1 MLGDP
6 SPESDVP
13 GVFFLAIQDLFG
25 LIHNTEGAAGAVVVV
40 SAYEIYCGKLFDLLN
55 GRKHLHARENAQ
67 GSVVI
72 QGIREIVTESADDL
86 MSQIHAGL
94 NSRTTGVTGANVDS
108 SRSHAIIQIELKK
121 EGRHGRLISRG
132 GKLSFIDLA
141 GSERGADTVEQD
153 KQTRLDGAEINKS
166 LLALKECI
174 RALDQQLDHTPFRG
188 SKLTQVLKDSF
199 IGKNCMTLMIANISP
214 SSGSVEHTLNT
225 LRYAYRVK
233 ELRGSRRQSRAP
245 IEISEIEESA
255 SSSASS
261 TLSRGV
267 AGPTGMSLSP
277 VSLSGKKG
285 GTGED
290 LQVLA
295 KNHDEL
301 IARILAEEEEL
312 ILTHRK
318 SLEVFGQMLNEEQ
331 IQVNQIDQPGSDVDV
346 YVSYMDENLRQKEEM
361 IKTMRNRLDKFK
373 QHLLEEERL
382 SQLFEERNKL
392 VSN

>member
-6 SPESDVP
+6 SPDSTVP
-13 GVFFLAIQDLFG
+13 GVFFLAIQDLFD
-25 LIHNTEGAAGAVVVV
+25 LMSTVGAAAGSLVVV

-67 GSVVI
+67 GMVVI
-72 QGIREIVTESADDL
+72 QGIRELVAESADDL
-86 MSQIHAGL
+86 LSKIEVGL
-94 NSRTTGVTGANVDS
+94 SSRTTGVTGANVDS

-141 GSERGADTVEQD
+141 GSERGADTIEQD
-153 KQTRLDGAEINKS
+153 KQTRIDGAEINKS

-199 IGKNCMTLMIANISP
+199 VGRNCMTLMIANISP

-233 ELRGSRRQSRAP
+233 ELRGSRRQSRGP
-245 IEISEIEESA
+245 IEMSEASSL

-261 TLSRGV
+261 SLPIGN
-267 AGPTGMSLSP
+267 GLSP
-277 VSLSGKKG
+277 SPVL
-285 GTGED
+285 ED
-290 LQVLA
+290 RGSTKTIDIQKLA
-295 KNHDEL
+295 KDHDEL
-301 IARILAEEEEL
+301 IAKILAEEEEL
-312 ILTHRK
+312 ISTHRK
-318 SLEVFGQMLNEEQ
+318 TLEVLVQMLNEEMA
-331 IQVNQIDQPGSDVDV
+331 QVNLIDQPGSDVDV

-361 IKTMRNRLDKFK
+361 IKGMRARIDRFK
-373 QHLLEEERL
+373 EHLQEEERL
-382 SQLFEERNKL
+382 SQLFEDHK
-392 VSN
+392 VVGV

>member
-13 GVFFLAIQDLFG
+13 GVFFLAIRDLYG
-25 LIHNTEGAAGAVVVV
+25 LLHNADVTERVVVVV

-55 GRKHLHARENAQ
+55 GRKHLHARENAH
-67 GSVVI
+67 GTVVI
-72 QGIREIVTESADDL
+72 QGIKEIITESADEL
-86 MSQIHAGL
+86 MSQIYAGL

-121 EGRHGRLISRG
+121 EGRHGRLVSTG

-153 KQTRLDGAEINKS
+153 KQTRIDGAEINKS

-199 IGKNCMTLMIANISP
+199 VGKNCMTLMIANISP

-233 ELRGSRRQSRAP
+233 ELRGSRRQSRAQ
-245 IEISEIEESA
+245 IEISEPEEL
-255 SSSASS
+255 SSSSSRSS
-261 TLSRGV
+261 TVSLGQ
-267 AGPTGMSLSP
+267 AAPISLSP
-277 VSLSGKKG
+277 VSLSGKG
-285 GTGED
+285 IDD
-290 LQVLA
+290 LQQLA
-295 KNHDEL
+295 KDHDAL
-301 IARILAEEEEL
+301 IAKILAEEEDL
-312 ILTHRK
+312 IATHRK
-318 SLEVFGQMLNEEQ
+318 SLEVFVQMLNEEMA
-331 IQVNQIDQPGSDVDV
+331 QVNLIDQPGSDVDV

-361 IKTMRNRLDKFK
+361 IKTMRTRLDKFK
-373 QHLLEEERL
+373 HHLLEEERL
-382 SQLFEERNKL
+382 SQIFEERNKA
-392 VSN
+392 